1 MTGAARRIGRAI
13 ALDFGSQGWDVA
25 IHCHNSVADAE
36 IVAEEIRGH
45 GRRAAVVTGDL
56 ALPDMPRRVA
66 TQASEALGG
75 LNVLVNCASV
85 FEPDD
90 VRDLTIERWTRH
102 MDINLRAPVFLAQ
115 AFFAQLPTGVEGN
128 IINLV
133 DQRVLKLNPTFFS
146 YTISKSA
153 LWTATRTMAQAYAPR
168 VRVNAIGPGP
178 TLASSRMN
186 EASFR
191 RQAFLTPLRRGTT
204 PREICEAIHFIL
216 AQPALTGQ
224 MIVLDGGQHLAWETP
239 DITEVK
245 E

>member
-1 MTGAARRIGRAI
+1 
-13 ALDFGSQGWDVA
+13 
-25 IHCHNSVADAE
+25 VADAE

-45 GRRAAVVTGDL
+45 GRRATVVTGDL
-56 ALPDMPRRVA
+56 ALPDMPRQVA
-66 TQASEALGG
+66 IQASEALGG

-90 VRDLTIERWTRH
+90 VRSLTIEGWTRH
-102 MDINLRAPVFLAQ
+102 VNINLRAPVFLAQ
-115 AFFAQLPTGVEGN
+115 AFVAQLPTGVAGN

-153 LWTATRTMAQAYAPR
+153 LWTATRTMAQAYAPQ
-168 VRVNAIGPGP
+168 VRVNAVGPGP
-178 TLASSRMN
+178 TLASSRMD
-186 EASFR
+186 EASFM
-191 RQAFLTPLRRGTT
+191 RQASLTPLRRGTT
-204 PREICEAIHFIL
+204 PHEICEAIHFIL